1 MAAKHTSKVKRRPTN
16 TKTADAFYD
25 AGCMACAG
33 QVTLPEL
40 DGIFVASS
48 SHIPALAQVKALP
61 IAESVTRLFE
71 NQATPN

>member
-1 MAAKHTSKVKRRPTN
+1 MAAKLITMEIRWPTT
-16 TKTADAFYD
+16 TKTVDASND

-40 DGIFVASS
+40 DVIFVVSS
-48 SHIPALAQVKALP
+48 SHIPAPAQVIALP